1 MKIGGAVLLT
11 GIVAF
16 LFFALALTQATPK
29 SPPVNP
35 GWMLVGSFAGAQV
48 RNQFVSVRE
57 FGAKGDGVSDD
68 TSAIQAAIDSVPDG
82 TTIRFPDGTY
92 IAANFRVKNRTGL
105 SFIGDGRNSVI
116 KQKDGAE
123 RIATFDRS
131 ADIVIQKLAFD
142 ANGKV
147 SYGGVGFYAVRQVL
161 VEDCWFWDSA
171 PKPVGRADR
180 YSMFFGRGGIPSRDI
195 QIINNVIED
204 LQLEVNHSQNVV
216 IDRNIV
222 KRAVKTAGIGI
233 FTVGNGAI
241 AEDYRMTNN
250 TVVDAMGAGF
260 SVGLDPPSDR
270 DCIFKRI
277 TIANNQIIHSNVAA
291 FGVRLGTGNSS
302 RPTTGNVFEDIVIK
316 NNRIHVVAGAP
327 QPPQMILANSS
338 ARAGIKFD
346 RLIVTGNT
354 IDNDGPKN
362 RDYAID
368 LRSLKNSVV
377 ANNVVNNVASG
388 ISLNGNLRA
397 NEVRDNV
404 VEASGIAYRFEGSVG
419 GNKVANNRVV
429 GNAKRD
435 WKVSNIRDSDSIE
448 R

>member
-1 MKIGGAVLLT
+1 MNIPRLIFLT
-11 GIVAF
+11 GIAIV
-16 LFFALALTQATPK
+16 LIFALALTEQAHRTSIFGHWP
-29 SPPVNP
+29 
-35 GWMLVGSFAGAQV
+35 MLLDSIAGAQV
-48 RNQFVSVRE
+48 KGQFVSVRE
-57 FGAKGDGVSDD
+57 FGAKGDGMSDD
-68 TSAIQAAIDSVPDG
+68 TGAIQAAIDSVPDG
-82 TTIRFPDGTY
+82 TTLRFPNGTY

-123 RIATFDRS
+123 RIATFERS
-131 ADIVIQKLAFD
+131 ANIVIQKLAFD
-142 ANGKV
+142 ANGKA
-147 SYGGVGFYAVRQVL
+147 SYGGVGFYAVSQVL
-161 VEDCWFWDSA
+161 VADCWFWDSA

-180 YSMFFGRGGIPSRDI
+180 YSMFFGRGGIPSRDV
-195 QIINNVIED
+195 QLINNVIED

-216 IDRNIV
+216 IDRNVV

-241 AEDYRMTNN
+241 AEDYRITNN

-302 RPTTGNVFEDIVIK
+302 RATTGSVFEDIVIK
-316 NNRIHVVAGAP
+316 DNHIHVVAGAP
-327 QPPQMILANSS
+327 RPPQMILANSS
-338 ARAGIKFD
+338 GTAGIKFD
-346 RLIVTGNT
+346 RLVVSGNT
-354 IDNDGPKN
+354 IDNEGPEN

-377 ANNVVNNVASG
+377 ANNTVKNVASG

-397 NEVRDNV
+397 NEFRDNV

-419 GNKVANNRVV
+419 GNRVANNRVV
-429 GNAKRD
+429 GNAKQD
-435 WKVSNIRDSDSIE
+435 WKISNIRESDSIE